1 MYTNSKLITST
12 MLSPNYTE
20 GRKTINRI
28 TIHHTATGPIN
39 ANRIGEIFKD
49 NSRKASCNYGIGNDG
64 SICLIV
70 EEKNRAWTSSSKTND
85 MSAITYEVSNS
96 KYGEPWEISD
106 KAYEAM
112 INLSVD
118 ICKRYGIKEVFN
130 IQDEIKMIQ
139 QKDRASFANNYYVP
153 KGKLL
158 LTQHNYFV
166 STACPGT
173 YIKNNFN
180 KICED
185 INKRLGNATVNNKT
199 YTVVKGDTLY
209 SIAARLLGSG
219 SRYKEIMELN
229 NLTST
234 VIYPGQTF
242 KICED
247 IDKGLGNETVNNK
260 TYTVVKGDTLFSIAV
275 RLLGSGSR
283 YKEIMELNNLTST
296 VIYPGQTFKIPS

>member
-1 MYTNSKLITST
+1 
-12 MLSPNYTE
+12 
-20 GRKTINRI
+20 
-28 TIHHTATGPIN
+28 
-39 ANRIGEIFKD
+39 
-49 NSRKASCNYGIGNDG
+49 
-64 SICLIV
+64 
-70 EEKNRAWTSSSKTND
+70 

-106 KAYEAM
+106 EAYDAI

-139 QKDRASFANNYYVP
+139 QKDRASFANNYDVP

-199 YTVVKGDTLY
+199 YTVVKGDTLF

-219 SRYKEIMELN
+219 I
-229 NLTST
+229 
-234 VIYPGQTF
+234 
-242 KICED
+242 
-247 IDKGLGNETVNNK
+247 
-260 TYTVVKGDTLFSIAV
+260 
-275 RLLGSGSR
+275 R

>member
-1 MYTNSKLITST
+1 MYTNSKLATST

-28 TIHHTATGPIN
+28 TIHHTATGPIT
-39 ANRIGEIFKD
+39 ADRIGEIFK
-49 NSRKASCNYGIGNDG
+49 NESRGASCNYGIGNDG

-106 KAYEAM
+106 KAYDAI

-139 QKDRASFANNYYVP
+139 QKDRASFANNYDVP

-199 YTVVKGDTLY
+199 YTVVKGDTLF

-242 KICED
+242 KIPS
-247 IDKGLGNETVNNK
+247 LGNTTVNNK
-260 TYTVVKGDTLFSIAV
+260 TYTVVKGDTLFSIAS